1 MLLLLFGLLLLKY
14 RLKKGRGLILL
25 ERLLLD
31 LSFLHSLQAQVF
43 LSLLII
49 LFHELLKFLLVL
61 LQLLS

>member
-1 MLLLLFGLLLLKY
+1 MLLLLSGLLLLKY

-31 LSFLHSLQAQVF
+31 LPFLHSLQAEVF